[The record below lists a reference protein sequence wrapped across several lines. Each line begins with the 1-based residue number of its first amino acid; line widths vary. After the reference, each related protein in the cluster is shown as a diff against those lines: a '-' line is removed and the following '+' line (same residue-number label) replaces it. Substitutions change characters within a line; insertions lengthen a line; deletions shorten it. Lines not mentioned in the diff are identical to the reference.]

1 MGNAAYCTWVYW
13 GINKEGRCGANEVM
27 EGEIKSSGV
36 VYQYCTRTKGVVR
49 KVWRRLLTKF
59 LCGWQPRIHQT
70 FPCPLRQSSQG
81 AWTGNIDKEI
91 QYYPTACSPEFP
103 L

>member
-36 VYQYCTRTKGVVR
+36 VYQYCTRTKGVEKSLE
-49 KVWRRLLTKF
+49 KVAH
-59 LCGWQPRIHQT
+59 RI
-70 FPCPLRQSSQG
+70 SVWV
-81 AWTGNIDKEI
+81 AAKN
-91 QYYPTACSPEFP
+91 SPDFP
-103 L
+103 LPPRMVFIRGMEDRDY